1 MKTIKDVLHQMTDS
15 QGIMAALWEALRE
28 IDPEFTAIEAKYLAA
43 AEALTNELDETI
55 TPSASDYLAAKEE
68 EFAAE
73 VIYIGW
79 QGFQFNV
86 DVFNNPVNAMM
97 LQGDY
102 EDLHRERR
110 LDTLPTAQK
119 ARAIQAA
126 FHAELSKLPD
136 EKQALTEDITGFY
149 SYLATAGYKLVHYF
163 GFRLADHFLHYVMP
177 GYTDNSVVSLQYA
190 NQLRE
195 YLQVDLDR
203 IE

>member
-15 QGIMAALWEALRE
+15 QSIMAALREALRE
-28 IDPEFTAIEAKYLAA
+28 IDPEFTAIEGKYLAA

-79 QGFQFNV
+79 QGFQFNM
-86 DVFNNPVNAMM
+86 DVFNNPLNAML

-119 ARAIQAA
+119 SRTIQTA
-126 FHAELSKLPD
+126 FHAELSTLPD
-136 EKQALTEDITGFY
+136 EKQALAEDITGFY

-177 GYTDNSVVSLQYA
+177 GYTDDSVVSLQYA

-195 YLQVDLDR
+195 YLQVDLER